1 MKKFTEY
8 NIQDIQHEKLSNRY
22 SWFYVTKNM
31 SHYDLLLG
39 LLDNCETSTI
49 LRVIKPYTD
58 TTLRLENPHAEARN
72 LFIRTMN
79 ERYKDSAIKD
89 ERILDDLLF
98 HASNKEINDSI
109 EAVERLL

>member
-1 MKKFTEY
+1 MKKFSEY
-8 NIQDIQHEKLSNRY
+8 NVLDIQHEKLSNRY

-39 LLDNCETSTI
+39 LLDNCDISTI

-58 TTLRLENPHAEARN
+58 TTLKLENPHAEARN
-72 LFIRTMN
+72 LFLTTMF
-79 ERYKDSAIKD
+79 EKYKDSAIRD

-98 HASNKEINDSI
+98 YANNKEISDSI
-109 EAVERLL
+109 EAVEGVL